1 MERLDTGAGAASE
14 TGRRPRAEDQG
25 VDLFRFAVETALT
38 DHGASADTAAIVAK
52 QAVAWLQRH
61 AGSQRLWIASGRSSL
76 HEAIREEFNG
86 RNFGELAARY
96 GVHVRTV
103 RRIVAAG
110 PK

>member
-14 TGRRPRAEDQG
+14 TGHRPRAEDQG
-25 VDLFRFAVETALT
+25 IDLFRVAVETALT
-38 DHGASADTAAIVAK
+38 DHGASRDTAAIVAK
-52 QAVAWLQRH
+52 QAVAWLQRNV
-61 AGSQRLWIASGRSSL
+61 GSQRLWIASGRSSL

-103 RRIVAAG
+103 RRIVASR